1 MSHSIFVSSPSPKSL
16 ELSFL
21 CLRLSEAGTNGL
33 TGIDAGAV
41 LGEAKDLDWV
51 GGAQGPNLG
60 LQGLPARP
68 NPPVPLSSDRGPDP
82 VSPDPVASRSHAF
95 RALLCP
101 LVGLC
106 QVPLPRPV
114 SLRFSGGSWDSPLI
128 HRLAFSGR
136 IDFSPS
142 SGSLLTLAAAPEVSM
157 RVSHLGRLTSLCV
170 FSTPPRPSDVSGCRV
185 SAADSASLGLFSAFL
200 SAPLRISPSVPRCP
214 ASLCLSPTLRHS
226 GVVLYLCVSGRRCLS
241 PSLGVR
247 EPVNLKPPSFCRVCL
262 PRYRSLSRLCV

>member
-1 MSHSIFVSSPSPKSL
+1 MTHSIFVSSPSPKSL

-33 TGIDAGAV
+33 TGIDEGAV

-82 VSPDPVASRSHAF
+82 F

-114 SLRFSGGSWDSPLI
+114 SLRFSGGSWDSSLI

-142 SGSLLTLAAAPEVSM
+142 SGSLLTLAAAPGVSM

-170 FSTPPRPSDVSGCRV
+170 FSTPPRPSGVCGCGV

-200 SAPLRISPSVPRCP
+200 SAPLRISPSFPRCP

-226 GVVLYLCVSGRRCLS
+226 GIVLYLCVSGRRCLS